1 MSHAGQVRSAARLGA
16 DEISEPHLVLQR
28 VQPHWPAARAGRW
41 PPALRGGADARHAR
55 RSHLDG
61 RVRRRCSRE
70 LGAGGG
76 AVLKLIGQL
85 QLQIQRLLRGRGVG
99 GEGRSETGAE

>member
-1 MSHAGQVRSAARLGA
+1 
-16 DEISEPHLVLQR
+16 
-28 VQPHWPAARAGRW
+28 
-41 PPALRGGADARHAR
+41 
-55 RSHLDG
+55 
-61 RVRRRCSRE
+61 VRRRCSRE